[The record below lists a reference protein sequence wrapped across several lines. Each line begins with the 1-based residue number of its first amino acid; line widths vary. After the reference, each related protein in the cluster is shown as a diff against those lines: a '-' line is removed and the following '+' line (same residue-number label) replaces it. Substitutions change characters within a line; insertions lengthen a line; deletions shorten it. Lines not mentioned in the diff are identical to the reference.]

1 MKLTYLEAFHT
12 HGEECDQSKYAA
24 NGMDDARL
32 KALIKSPPCDCGC
45 VVPLS
50 TLRRICRTFWS
61 MEKANQE
68 AVLWSLLSAETD
80 DKNAD
85 FDSDDELLRL
95 LIDRHL
101 MGATREI
108 LLEERDL
115 SKLPVMRSLQKVY
128 TLTRR
133 RNVPFPK
140 EKWTSLVPNDVTLKN
155 CYKVRK
161 HDEHDASKVQ
171 TPVPHCFTFMKRSR
185 MPVQFE
191 KVERLPTHLRS
202 HDDQVAM
209 DDVFCL
215 VKSELSSSTLSQVP
229 ILVLPGSL
237 LGKSKRFLELAKSSD
252 LLAKPGF
259 EPERKDEIKRLAV
272 ALKRDFP
279 SLTRGI
285 NWYDTLLARSEDTDV
300 GQATHL
306 SFLNNINNVEELN
319 HHDFQWAARPVPPK
333 PHCLQV
339 VFHRN
344 RD

>member
-1 MKLTYLEAFHT
+1 
-12 HGEECDQSKYAA
+12 
-24 NGMDDARL
+24 
-32 KALIKSPPCDCGC
+32 
-45 VVPLS
+45 
-50 TLRRICRTFWS
+50 
-61 MEKANQE
+61 
-68 AVLWSLLSAETD
+68 
-80 DKNAD
+80 
-85 FDSDDELLRL
+85 
-95 LIDRHL
+95 
-101 MGATREI
+101 
-108 LLEERDL
+108 
-115 SKLPVMRSLQKVY
+115 
-128 TLTRR
+128 
-133 RNVPFPK
+133 
-140 EKWTSLVPNDVTLKN
+140 
-155 CYKVRK
+155 
-161 HDEHDASKVQ
+161 
-171 TPVPHCFTFMKRSR
+171 

-279 SLTRGI
+279 SLRRGI
-285 NWYDTLLARSEDTDV
+285 NWYETLLARSEDTDV

>member
-1 MKLTYLEAFHT
+1 ML
-12 HGEECDQSKYAA
+12 
-24 NGMDDARL
+24 M
-32 KALIKSPPCDCGC
+32 
-45 VVPLS
+45 
-50 TLRRICRTFWS
+50 
-61 MEKANQE
+61 
-68 AVLWSLLSAETD
+68 LLSPT
-80 DKNAD
+80 
-85 FDSDDELLRL
+85 SVSLRL
-95 LIDRHL
+95 LN
-101 MGATREI
+101 TC
-108 LLEERDL
+108 
-115 SKLPVMRSLQKVY
+115 KV
-128 TLTRR
+128 R
-133 RNVPFPK
+133 
-140 EKWTSLVPNDVTLKN
+140 KWTSLVPNDVTLKN

-215 VKSELSSSTLSQVP
+215 VKSELSSSSLSQVP

-279 SLTRGI
+279 SLRRGI
-285 NWYDTLLARSEDTDV
+285 NWYETLLARSEDTDV